1 MSRVI
6 PMSHI
11 NAFFTNKKLRPLSL
25 GNTAFFRLK
34 KGALFKKDLSLSV
47 SRVLSCTV
55 IYLGLPSPIS
65 SSDIHGIP
73 SDGQPYWRIPNLA
86 ASGVYMA
93 YCVTTISVSSYLAFP
108 SLPRVAAW
116 RFISVALSL
125 KSPSPDVIRHPVL
138 CCSDFPHGLNAPR
151 PYNKLKSFIIIAL
164 FLKKITFCPL
174 LFTRKRSKIYI
185 NF

>member
-25 GNTAFFRLK
+25 GNTAFLRLK
-34 KGALFKKDLSLSV
+34 KGALFKKDLSLSI

-73 SDGQPYWRIPNLA
+73 PDGQPY
-86 ASGVYMA
+86 MA
-93 YCVTTISVSSYLAFP
+93 DTQSCSEWGLHGILRYRSIGEL
-108 SLPRVAAW
+108 LPRLSILTGKTL

-138 CCSDFPHGLNAPR
+138 CCSDFPHGINAPR